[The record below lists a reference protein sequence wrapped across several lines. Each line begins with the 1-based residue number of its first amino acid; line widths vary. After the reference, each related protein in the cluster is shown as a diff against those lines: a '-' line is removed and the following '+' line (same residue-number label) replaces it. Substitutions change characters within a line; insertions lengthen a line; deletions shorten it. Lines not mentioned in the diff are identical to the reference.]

1 MKNQLV
7 AIGICLGL
15 GIGSAI
21 APALSQPQRPPQGQS
36 DQGQQQQQKKQQT
49 CTVTDP
55 TGTPLNVRKSPNGRV
70 IGAVENGSNVRI
82 VGSSKDNKGRPWAKI
97 RGDSGATGWIL
108 REFVSCY

>member
-7 AIGICLGL
+7 AIGICCGL
-15 GIGSAI
+15 SLGSAI
-21 APALSQPQRPPQGQS
+21 TPALSQPQRPSQN
-36 DQGQQQQQKKQQT
+36 QQQQQV

-70 IGAVENGSNVRI
+70 VGTVENGSNVRI
-82 VGSSKDNKGRPWAKI
+82 VGSSQDRKGRPWAKI

-108 REFVSCY
+108 RDFVSCN

>member
-1 MKNQLV
+1 MKNQLI
-7 AIGICLGL
+7 AIGICFGL
-15 GIGSAI
+15 SLGSAI
-21 APALSQPQRPPQGQS
+21 APVLSQPQRPS
-36 DQGQQQQQKKQQT
+36 QGQQQPQSQQQKQT